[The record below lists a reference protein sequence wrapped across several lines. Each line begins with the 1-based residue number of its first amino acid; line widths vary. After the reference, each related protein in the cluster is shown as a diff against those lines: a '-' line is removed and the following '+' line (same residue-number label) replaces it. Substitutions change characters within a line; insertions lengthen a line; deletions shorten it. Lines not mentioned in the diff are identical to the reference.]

1 MRTRQRL
8 GWLCAAV
15 CDSGGAPTEPEASF
29 SLPRLYVS
37 DIPALIRFNRWLLL
51 ATAGAFFLSILGG
64 AALAEA
70 SPQATRAVLNAYAE
84 QIERLGGLEGITTA
98 AILRNN
104 LRVMLLSPL
113 LAMFTLGLY
122 PLLIVV
128 LPGLLVGMLGAHFD
142 AFTPLTVLVG
152 VLLVLPHG
160 VFEIPAIFCGSVLS
174 MRLAWSLF
182 RPVPTLSI
190 LENVVWAA
198 ANLCKVYAFLVIPLL
213 VIAAWVEV
221 HVTGGIARWLVGLG
235 AISPVP

>member
-1 MRTRQRL
+1 MLTRQRL
-8 GWLCAAV
+8 GRLCAAV
-15 CDSGGAPTEPEASF
+15 CDPGGAPTEPETPF
-29 SLPRLYVS
+29 SLRRLYVS

-51 ATAGAFFLSILGG
+51 LTAGAFFLGILGG

-70 SPQATRAVLNAYAE
+70 SPQATRAVLNAYAA

-113 LAMFTLGLY
+113 LAVFTLGLY

-128 LPGLLVGMLGAHFD
+128 LPGVLLGMLGAHFD
-142 AFTPLTVLVG
+142 SVTPLVG

-160 VFEIPAIFCGSVLS
+160 VFEIPAILCGSVFS

-182 RPVPTLSI
+182 RPVPSLNA

-198 ANLCKVYAFLVIPLL
+198 ANLCKVYVFLVIPLL
-213 VIAAWVEV
+213 IVAAWVEV
-221 HVTGGIARWLVGLG
+221 NVTGGIARWLVGLG
-235 AISPVP
+235 AIPTVP